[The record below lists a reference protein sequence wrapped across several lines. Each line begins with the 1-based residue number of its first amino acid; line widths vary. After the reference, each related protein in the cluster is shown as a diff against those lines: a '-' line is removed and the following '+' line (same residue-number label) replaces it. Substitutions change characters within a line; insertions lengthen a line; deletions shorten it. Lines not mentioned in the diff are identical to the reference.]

1 MHVRKSLVVRNPLR
15 PVPERLPCKL
25 TPEEER
31 NLTKKAFA
39 LERSAEEIEAEALAE
54 KARSKAKLAKLGD
67 ERARVLSDKRQ
78 IREEILAGETIRQV
92 DCLLLEDVEEGALY
106 VFRMDTGEVVQRR
119 DMRPEE
125 REELRQRKLPLEEA
139 VTRTVDIPEAV
150 ERVKRFDSDPPGV
163 EEDGEAATDPD
174 WSRSDDRL
182 FELLQL
188 VEREVP
194 FETIEGWTDSQCR
207 EAEAWASAVHLSAS
221 DNDVE
226 APDEPAFLPA
236 VAVAEDEATKPTRRK
251 KGEGKRSRS
260 AGYDTRAG
268 AH

>member
-67 ERARVLSDKRQ
+67 ERTRVLADKRQ

-150 ERVKRFDSDPPGV
+150 ERVKRFDSDPPGD
-163 EEDGEAATDPD
+163 EPEGADSDPSD

-194 FETIEGWTDSQCR
+194 FDLIEGWTDEQCQ
-207 EAEAWASAVHLSAS
+207 EVEAWASAVHLSAS

-226 APDEPAFLPA
+226 VPQAPSFMPELAT
-236 VAVAEDEATKPTRRK
+236 EDEAKPARRK

-260 AGYDTRAG
+260 AGFDTRAG
-268 AH
+268 TH